1 MPGVP
6 NAFVTFSDTL
16 LDLSLSHCLLTPN
29 ERLAREYQIAHATA
43 QHNAGREAWPT
54 LTCMSLGRYLLSE
67 YSRLQDLNLQCP
79 RLLTRHELI
88 GLAQGSAPAE
98 SSALIDTFLQAWETV
113 ARYEVDLNDPGFSHP
128 RGHLFRQWHG
138 AVSRELEQRTGQDS
152 QGIVVEEQ
160 IGSLLAESELAPRM
174 PLVLIDFDVITPAER
189 RYLEQVASRIDV
201 LRYDSLSDALHG
213 LLEAQPSMSATSRLA
228 EPKISSAEDLR
239 REVAAAAAW
248 AREHKLTHPKATIG
262 IVVPT
267 LAQDYDLVLRQ
278 VGAVLDPHQGSRS
291 PSFDIAAGT
300 RLAEQA
306 IWQHARYLLAC
317 ATAEFDADDL
327 TRIADSPFLG
337 LSYLSDVCASWPR
350 RLRKTVRLEHLQAWV
365 RNDHFDALLAE
376 IATLPRHANVGTWSR
391 HVLQILTAAG
401 WPQQQALGSVQFQAL
416 KTIET
421 LLGQFQA
428 DPDERRIDVAQA
440 LQRLDLRLGA
450 QVFAPERPHADIQV
464 LGMLET
470 TGLSFD
476 ALWVCGLDEGSFPA
490 KNLANPFVPRSVAQK
505 YGVPRSSQQEELV
518 FARTL
523 LERWRR
529 ACRDGVVHFSY
540 SSRGEDSEQLVSPLL
555 REWSDRI
562 DIAPDAPH
570 PFARRGDA
578 VLDGLFDHTGPPA
591 KTEGMSGGTALL
603 SAQAACPFKAFAEFR
618 LKLRDPVKPG
628 NFPDA
633 MLRGTLLHDAMF
645 HLVRENDNLPALQQ
659 LTRDDVQRFAA
670 DAVDRLNLPLATD
683 FIPYEVERL
692 TSLLLDWL
700 LLEQAREPFSV
711 IALEETYELE
721 LGGLRLR
728 VRIDRMDSVD
738 GHDLVIDYKTGN
750 VTLRGLTERPLRDA
764 QLPAYSLI
772 HDAIEG
778 VYYAQVRTDTASLH
792 GAARAAARIE
802 GARLADLAH
811 DWDEQRNA
819 WRRDLT
825 SLARDFV
832 QGSAQVA
839 PRDGACEY
847 CHLQSLCRIGEHDG

>member
-29 ERLAREYQIAHATA
+29 ERLAREYQIAHASA
-43 QHNAGREAWPT
+43 QRKAGREAWPT
-54 LTCMSLGRYLLSE
+54 LTCMSFGRYLLSE
-67 YSRLQDLNLQCP
+67 YSRLQDVSLECP

-88 GLAQGSAPAE
+88 GLAQASAPAD

-113 ARYEVDLNDPGFSHP
+113 ARYEINLEDAGFAHP

-138 AVSRELEQRTGQDS
+138 AVSRDLEQHREHS
-152 QGIVVEEQ
+152 SRGIVLEEQ
-160 IGSLLAESELAPRM
+160 IGTLLAAAELAPRL
-174 PLVLIDFDVITPAER
+174 PLVLIDFDVITPAES
-189 RYLEQVASRIDV
+189 RYLQKVASVAEV
-201 LRYDSLSDALHG
+201 LRYDSLNDELHR
-213 LLEAQPSMSATSRLA
+213 LNEAPQPASADCRLA
-228 EPKISSAEDLR
+228 EPRISGAEDLR

-248 AREHKLTHPKATIG
+248 AHDHKLANPEATIG

-267 LAQDYDLVLRQ
+267 LAQDYELVLRQ
-278 VGAVLDPHQGSRS
+278 AGAVLDPLRGSRS

-327 TRIADSPFLG
+327 TRVADSPFLD

-350 RLRKTVRLEHLQAWV
+350 RLRKTVRLNQLQSWV
-365 RNDHFDALLAE
+365 QQEHFDALLAQ
-376 IATLPRHANVGTWSR
+376 INALPRQATMAAWTR
-391 HVLQILTAAG
+391 HVLDVLDAAG

-421 LLGQFQA
+421 LLSQFQA
-428 DPDERRIDVAQA
+428 DQDARRIDAAQA

-450 QVFAPERPHADIQV
+450 QVFAPERPHADIQI
-464 LGMLET
+464 LGALET

-490 KNLANPFVPRSVAQK
+490 KNLANPFVPRTVAQRH
-505 YGVPRSSQQEELV
+505 GVPRSSQQEELV

-529 ACRDGVVHFSY
+529 ACRDSVVHFSY
-540 SSRGEDSEQLVSPLL
+540 STRGEDSEQLASPLL
-555 REWSDRI
+555 RQWSDEI
-562 DIAPDAPH
+562 EAAADVPH
-570 PFARRGDA
+570 PFSRRGDTA
-578 VLDGLFDHTGPPA
+578 TERFFDHIGPA
-591 KTEGMSGGTALL
+591 AAAAGMSGGTALL
-603 SAQAACPFKAFAEFR
+603 SAQAACPFRAFAEFR
-618 LKLRDPVKPG
+618 LKLRDPVTPG

-645 HLVRENDNLPALQQ
+645 HLVRENDNQAALQN
-659 LTRDDVQRFAA
+659 LNTEDVRRFAA
-670 DAVDRLNLPLATD
+670 AAVDRLNLPLAPD

-692 TSLLLDWL
+692 TNLLLDWL
-700 LLEQAREPFSV
+700 LLEQARAPFTV

-721 LGGLRLR
+721 LSGLRLR
-728 VRIDRMDSVD
+728 VRIDRMDRVE
-738 GHDLVIDYKTGN
+738 GRELVIDYKTGN
-750 VTLRGLTERPLRDA
+750 VTLRGLTERPPRDA

-772 HDAIEG
+772 HDGIGG
-778 VYYAQVRTDTASLH
+778 VYYAQVRNDTASLH
-792 GAARAAARIE
+792 GAAAAEAQIE

-811 DWDEQRNA
+811 DWEQQRTA
-819 WRRDLT
+819 WRLDLT
-825 SLARDFV
+825 SLAQDFLH
-832 QGSAQVA
+832 GSAQVA
-839 PRDGACEY
+839 PRDGACDY
-847 CHLQSLCRIGEHDG
+847 CHLRGLCRVGENDG